1 MTEGWRLSEDTPQL
15 TGEQA
20 VDLIR
25 QRVRDGS
32 LETWL
37 NHTNGQMLAVVS
49 NKVRA
54 MVMLLDEP
62 GDPGGHAID
71 PDATGQQD
79 GYLLSNGQNDTYGNR
94 DTVVL
99 DQALHAVRHIIE
111 HGTPPT
117 DIAWHSDR

>member
-1 MTEGWRLSEDTPQL
+1 MTEGWHLSGDTSQL

-37 NHTNGQMLAVVS
+37 EHENGTVLAVVS

-54 MVMLLDEP
+54 MVMMLDEP
-62 GDPGGHAID
+62 GDPGAHAID
-71 PDATGQQD
+71 PDAIGHQD
-79 GYLLSNGQNDTYGNR
+79 GYLLGNGQNDTYDNR

-99 DQALHAVRHIIE
+99 DQALHAVRHIVE
-111 HGTPPT
+111 HGRPPT